1 MTSQPLQ
8 ALPLGTSDFA
18 ALRHQGQIYVD
29 KTALIH
35 ELASR
40 REKFL
45 LTRPRRFGKSLLVS
59 TFESLFKHGLRDFH
73 GLAIESL
80 WTDTASYQVLRLD
93 FSQVKNFST
102 AGEFQERLDLYL
114 LDLMIREGLH
124 SPVPTSTDGLRAF
137 GNWLAT
143 RPDNSVVLLI
153 DEYDAPLTACLDE
166 ARLFAQV
173 RDKLSAFYATLK
185 SNDAAIRF
193 FFMTGITKF
202 NKTSI
207 FSELNNFSDLT
218 LHTTYANLLG
228 YTHSEVE
235 HYFSG
240 HLARAAEVLGTDLPK
255 LLSDLTDHYD
265 GFCFDRRASSRLF
278 APWSLL
284 KFLDAPEE
292 GWLDYWFE
300 SGGKPAALIRH
311 LKSHSLRNP
320 EAYGREKSISL
331 SVLSGASDVDHLSDI
346 GLLTQAGYLTIR
358 SVEFGDTVFVDYP
371 NAEVRRAM
379 ARLYTEQ
386 LLSGR
391 SAGQVGAGPI
401 VKVLSNGTAEAL
413 LHILNR
419 LFASIEYDQYPVR
432 NERTARAF
440 VLVYMAGAGLSPS
453 VEVHNH
459 KGRSDL
465 EVSVGN
471 RHWMLEFKYCREG
484 GNAEKLLQEALLQM
498 RSRQCGAQTET
509 GELMRIALV
518 FSERERQFVK
528 WASA

>member
-1 MTSQPLQ
+1 
-8 ALPLGTSDFA
+8 
-18 ALRHQGQIYVD
+18 
-29 KTALIH
+29 
-35 ELASR
+35 
-40 REKFL
+40 
-45 LTRPRRFGKSLLVS
+45 
-59 TFESLFKHGLRDFH
+59 
-73 GLAIESL
+73 
-80 WTDTASYQVLRLD
+80 
-93 FSQVKNFST
+93 
-102 AGEFQERLDLYL
+102 
-114 LDLMIREGLH
+114 MIREGLH
-124 SPVPTSTDGLRAF
+124 SPVPTSTEGLRAF
-137 GNWLAT
+137 VNWLAT

-193 FFMTGITKF
+193 FFITGITKF

-218 LHTTYANLLG
+218 LQTKYANL
-228 YTHSEVE
+228 
-235 HYFSG
+235 
-240 HLARAAEVLGTDLPK
+240 LGTDLPK

-265 GFCFDRRASSRLF
+265 GFCFDRRGSSRLF

-292 GWLDYWFE
+292 GYLDYWFE
-300 SGGKPAALIRH
+300 SGGKPAALIRY

-401 VKVLSNGTAEAL
+401 VKVLASGTAEAL

-419 LFASIEYDQYPVR
+419 LFASIDYDQYPVR

-440 VLVYMAGAGLSPS
+440 VQVYMAGAGLSPS

-471 RHWMLEFKYCREG
+471 RHWVLEFKYCREG

-498 RSRQCGAQTET
+498 RSRQYGAQTEA

-518 FSERERQFVK
+518 FSELERQFVK